1 MNNGLTT
8 ERGLCGLFST
18 SSYVTLGDSYVKKNQ
33 LLSRYKNKQFLTNP
47 ARKGRTKDTMFGRAF
62 PFLADGDKYND
73 KNSYLKTQ
81 PRENRKKGFLS
92 SDAFKADEFSNTLR
106 TNQYRW
112 QLGRE
117 QAFQKMHSEAN
128 KKRAQ
133 TAPEG
138 TSRKEVNRAQE
149 LGKICKSLET
159 PNFLFDIGKGSYV
172 TPFDQKLSRENWY
185 QANREKGAPRKLGDW
200 LPSSYEIGN
209 EMVQQYDLQKPT
221 YATTP
226 IIRSTFY
233 RVGNLKANS
242 GWAALPGTAH

>member
-8 ERGLCGLFST
+8 EQGLQGQFST
-18 SSYVTLGDSYVKKNQ
+18 TSYITLNDNYSKKINP
-33 LLSRYKNKQFLTNP
+33 LPRYKKKQFQTNP
-47 ARKGRTKDTMFGRAF
+47 AKKGRTKDTLFGGAH
-62 PFLADGDKYND
+62 PFLADGDKFND
-73 KNSYLKTQ
+73 KTSYLKAQ
-81 PRENRKKGFLS
+81 PWATRKTGFLS

-117 QAFQKMHSEAN
+117 GAFNKMHMEAN

-133 TAPEG
+133 TAPHKSKPQVIP
-138 TSRKEVNRAQE
+138 TQE
-149 LGKICKSLET
+149 LGKICPSLAT
-159 PNFLFDIGKGSYV
+159 PNFLFDIGKGSHV
-172 TPFDQKLSRENWY
+172 TPFDQKLERENWY
-185 QANREKGAPRKLGDW
+185 MANRDKQGPRRLGDW

-209 EMVQQYDLQKPT
+209 EMVQDYDLQKPT

-233 RVGNLKANS
+233 RVGNLKENS
-242 GWAALPGTAH
+242 GWAALPGTAC